1 MIVIEEG
8 ISNKSFAISMVAT
21 LLGFAAMITC
31 LSIFTTATPNWIQ
44 IPAALGTVLLFV
56 VGMAAWAGK
65 LEKKKA
71 ITHEFRED
79 TQVQEP
85 PKLEK
90 VKPAPKEDWAAKWL
104 KENK

>member
-8 ISNKSFAISMVAT
+8 ISNKSFAISMVT
-21 LLGFAAMITC
+21 TVLGFAAMIAC
-31 LSIFTTATPNWIQ
+31 LQVFTPATPNWIQ
-44 IPAALGTVLLFV
+44 IPAALGTVMLFV
-56 VGMAAWAGK
+56 VGGVAWMGK
-65 LEKKKA
+65 FDKKKA